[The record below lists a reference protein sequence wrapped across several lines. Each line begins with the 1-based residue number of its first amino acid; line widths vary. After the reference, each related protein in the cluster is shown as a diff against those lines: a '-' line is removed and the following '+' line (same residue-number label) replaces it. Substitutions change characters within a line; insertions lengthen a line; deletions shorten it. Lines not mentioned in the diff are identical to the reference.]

1 MNWDP
6 VLETSLSDLEV
17 VNKDL
22 TIKIWEIKYQLEA
35 TDKFV
40 TVATTR
46 PETLLGDMALA
57 VNPSDKR
64 FSHLI
69 GKKASLPLCNRLIPI
84 VADSYVDRI
93 WNRVDSTPVM
103 ILMITIWVRDM
114 VFIWMK
120 IFSVI
125 PMLKMILFLFLSSIK
140 PCNYWCSSEKNSM
153 AWIDLKPAK

>member
-1 MNWDP
+1 M
-6 VLETSLSDLEV
+6 

-35 TDKFV
+35 ADEFV

-57 VNPSDKR
+57 VNPDDKR

-84 VADSYVDRI
+84 VADSYVDPEFGTGVVKI
-93 WNRVDSTPVM
+93 TPGHDFNDYD
-103 ILMITIWVRDM
+103 LGKDM
-114 VFIWMK
+114 VFHMDEDLQCHTGDEAILLPISIIK
-120 IFSVI
+120 Q
-125 PMLKMILFLFLSSIK
+125 LKLLVLLL
-140 PCNYWCSSEKNSM
+140 KNFM
-153 AWIDLKPAK
+153 VWIDLKLAKLSCRI